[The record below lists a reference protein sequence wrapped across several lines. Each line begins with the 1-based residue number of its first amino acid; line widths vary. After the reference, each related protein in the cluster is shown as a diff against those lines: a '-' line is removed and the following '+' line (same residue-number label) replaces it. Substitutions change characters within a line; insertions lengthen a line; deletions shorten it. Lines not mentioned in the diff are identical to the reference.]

1 MTYFEFVFKHQKKGI
16 TFQTVSKS
24 KSTGKMI
31 SLLDFLRKM
40 NNLNW
45 CMEYQLILCFIHGIF
60 FNTHNV

>member
-1 MTYFEFVFKHQKKGI
+1 MIYFEFVFKHQKKGR

-31 SLLDFLRKM
+31 SLLDFLR
-40 NNLNW
+40 NNW